1 MIECFSWLERTYWQ
15 EARLAHYLYT
25 GFEKKTGKKS
35 IFQIFLETMVCIPP
49 RRNLGHPS
57 VSTAEA
63 ASFMNLFLCFPSLR
77 WSLHPFYP
85 VALCTSFVS
94 WSMLCAGL
102 FIVISEFGVL
112 GFFFSLISNSLREKD
127 CGIFASLERD
137 TKCLVH
143 TQRLE
148 RYCFQFGVGSSAHFI
163 CNFEEDTPQVAT
175 CAERFCEQADN
186 QGSLGLSP

>member
-1 MIECFSWLERTYWQ
+1 
-15 EARLAHYLYT
+15 
-25 GFEKKTGKKS
+25 
-35 IFQIFLETMVCIPP
+35 
-49 RRNLGHPS
+49 
-57 VSTAEA
+57 
-63 ASFMNLFLCFPSLR
+63 
-77 WSLHPFYP
+77 
-85 VALCTSFVS
+85 
-94 WSMLCAGL
+94 MLCAGL

-143 TQRLE
+143 TQHLE
-148 RYCFQFGVGSSAHFI
+148 RYYFQFGVGSSAHFI